1 MRRKV
6 NSTQGRGKHK
16 PFFNKRMKGNKGK
29 KMYDLESLEKLNVKN
44 KS

>member
-16 PFFNKRMKGNKGK
+16 PFLTKEGR
-29 KMYDLESLEKLNVKN
+29 ERREENV
-44 KS
+44 